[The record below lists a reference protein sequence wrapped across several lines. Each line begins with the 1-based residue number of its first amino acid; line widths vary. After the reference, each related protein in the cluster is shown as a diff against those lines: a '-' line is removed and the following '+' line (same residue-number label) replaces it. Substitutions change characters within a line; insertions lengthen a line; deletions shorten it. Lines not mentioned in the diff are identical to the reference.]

1 MPELPEVEAAAR
13 RFARAARGK
22 QLARLRVL
30 HPSLRKRLP
39 PGRAARVRGRRVVRV
54 ERRGKHQLLTLDDG
68 AVIHVH
74 FRMAGD
80 WSVVRRGADAPAHAR
95 AVFEFSDGTRI
106 ALVDPRALSTLTY
119 HDDASAVLPALGMEA
134 DDRSLTPAVL
144 ARALA
149 AKRSAIKPALLD
161 QRVVAGVGNIYA
173 AESLWRA
180 RIDPRAP
187 ASSLTARRLSRL
199 ITAMRASLAGH
210 TGAGRY
216 ADGDTARFHVYGR
229 AGAPC
234 HRCGAAIERLA
245 QAGRST
251 YFCPR
256 CQSR

>member
-22 QLARLRVL
+22 PLARLRVL
-30 HPSLRKRLP
+30 HPSLRKRIP
-39 PGRAARVRGRRVVRV
+39 AARAARVRGRRIARV
-54 ERRGKHQLLTLDDG
+54 ERRGKHQLLILDDG

-80 WSVVRRGADAPAHAR
+80 WTVVRRGAADPAHAR
-95 AVFEFSDGTRI
+95 AVFEFNDGTRI
-106 ALVDPRALSTLTY
+106 ALVDPRALSTLSY
-119 HDDASAVLPALGMEA
+119 HADASAVLPALGMEA
-134 DDRSLTPAVL
+134 DDPSLTPAVL
-144 ARALA
+144 ARALG

-161 QRVVAGVGNIYA
+161 QRVIAGVGNIYA

-187 ASSLTARRLSRL
+187 AASLTTRRLTTL
-199 ITAMRASLAGH
+199 ITAIRASLAGQ

-229 AGAPC
+229 AGEPC
-234 HRCGAAIERLA
+234 HRCGAAIERLT

-251 YFCPR
+251 CFCPR

>member
-22 QLARLRVL
+22 PLARLRVL
-30 HPSLRKRLP
+30 HPSLRKRIP
-39 PGRAARVRGRRVVRV
+39 AARAARVRGRRIARV
-54 ERRGKHQLLTLDDG
+54 ERRGKHQLLILDDG

-80 WSVVRRGADAPAHAR
+80 WTVVRRGAADPAHAR
-95 AVFEFSDGTRI
+95 AVFEFNDGTRI
-106 ALVDPRALSTLTY
+106 ALVDPRALSTLSY
-119 HDDASAVLPALGMEA
+119 HADASAVLPALGMEA
-134 DDRSLTPAVL
+134 DDPSLTPAVL
-144 ARALA
+144 ARALG

-187 ASSLTARRLSRL
+187 AASLTTRRLTTL
-199 ITAMRASLAGH
+199 ITAIRASLAGQ

-229 AGAPC
+229 AGEPC
-234 HRCGAAIERLA
+234 HRCGAAIERLT

-251 YFCPR
+251 CFCPR